1 MRSVPANRAG
11 SPGTDP
17 SPRGGDRRR
26 RARIA
31 ARLPYPRAIG
41 VQVLDRAV
49 AQQVDSASIAGSGQ
63 RRRHEWF
70 RSLPLRPSRRN
81 VQCRPNDV
89 PAPRPAGG
97 RHRRLPATV
106 SLFLAKRLATFVATL
121 VGTTVIT
128 FLALEILPGDPA
140 RVILGV
146 EAPDSAVQALREQ
159 LGLNRPALERYLD
172 WVSSL
177 AVGSFGNS
185 YTYSVPVD
193 ELLAA
198 RLEITVPLA
207 LLAMALSVAMA
218 MALGVFAAARH
229 NQRGDVAVMGV
240 SQLGIS
246 VPNFWLALL
255 LILLFAVHLRWFSA
269 GGFPGWDAGVGPAL
283 KSLLLPAVAL
293 ATVQGAI
300 LTRFTRSAVL
310 ETMRED
316 YVRTARAKGLT
327 RGQTLRRHV
336 LRNAMIPIV
345 TVMGLQFANLLAG
358 TIVVEN
364 VFALPGVGRLILQA
378 ITNRDIV
385 VVRDVVTL
393 LAVMVVLINLAVDL
407 LYAAIDP
414 RLKSSDV

>member
-1 MRSVPANRAG
+1 M
-11 SPGTDP
+11 
-17 SPRGGDRRR
+17 
-26 RARIA
+26 
-31 ARLPYPRAIG
+31 
-41 VQVLDRAV
+41 
-49 AQQVDSASIAGSGQ
+49 
-63 RRRHEWF
+63 
-70 RSLPLRPSRRN
+70 
-81 VQCRPNDV
+81 
-89 PAPRPAGG
+89 
-97 RHRRLPATV
+97 
-106 SLFLAKRLATFVATL
+106 SLFLAKRFATFVATL
-121 VGTTVIT
+121 AGTTIIT

-159 LGLNRPALERYLD
+159 LGLDRPALDRYLD
-172 WVSSL
+172 WVGAL
-177 AVGSFGNS
+177 AVGRFADS

-218 MALGVFAAARH
+218 MTLGIFAAARH

-269 GGFPGWDAGVGPAL
+269 GGFPGWDAGAWPAL
-283 KSLLLPAVAL
+283 KSLLLPALAL

-327 RGQTLRRHV
+327 RGRTLRRHV

-393 LAVMVVLINLAVDL
+393 LAAMVVLINLAVDL

>member
-1 MRSVPANRAG
+1 M
-11 SPGTDP
+11 
-17 SPRGGDRRR
+17 
-26 RARIA
+26 
-31 ARLPYPRAIG
+31 
-41 VQVLDRAV
+41 
-49 AQQVDSASIAGSGQ
+49 
-63 RRRHEWF
+63 
-70 RSLPLRPSRRN
+70 
-81 VQCRPNDV
+81 
-89 PAPRPAGG
+89 
-97 RHRRLPATV
+97 
-106 SLFLAKRLATFVATL
+106 SLFLAKRFATFVATL
-121 VGTTVIT
+121 AGTTIIT

-159 LGLNRPALERYLD
+159 LGLDRPALERYID
-172 WVSSL
+172 WVSAL
-177 AVGSFGNS
+177 ATGNFSNS

-218 MALGVFAAARH
+218 MTLGIFAAARH
-229 NQRGDVAVMGV
+229 NQRGDIAVMGV

-283 KSLLLPAVAL
+283 KSLLLPALAL

-310 ETMRED
+310 ETMSED

-336 LRNAMIPIV
+336 LRNAMIPLV

-378 ITNRDIV
+378 ITNRDLV

-393 LAVMVVLINLAVDL
+393 LAAMVVLINLAVDL

>member
-1 MRSVPANRAG
+1 M
-11 SPGTDP
+11 
-17 SPRGGDRRR
+17 
-26 RARIA
+26 
-31 ARLPYPRAIG
+31 
-41 VQVLDRAV
+41 
-49 AQQVDSASIAGSGQ
+49 
-63 RRRHEWF
+63 
-70 RSLPLRPSRRN
+70 
-81 VQCRPNDV
+81 
-89 PAPRPAGG
+89 
-97 RHRRLPATV
+97 
-106 SLFLAKRLATFVATL
+106 SLFLAKRFATFVATL
-121 VGTTVIT
+121 AGTTIIT

-159 LGLNRPALERYLD
+159 LGLDRPALERYID
-172 WVSSL
+172 WVSAL
-177 AVGSFGNS
+177 ATGNFSNS

-218 MALGVFAAARH
+218 MTLGIFAAARH
-229 NQRGDVAVMGV
+229 NQRGDIAVMGV

-283 KSLLLPAVAL
+283 KSLLLPALAL

-310 ETMRED
+310 DTMRED

-336 LRNAMIPIV
+336 LRNAMIPLV

-378 ITNRDIV
+378 ITNRDLV

-393 LAVMVVLINLAVDL
+393 LAAMVVLINLAVDL

>member
-1 MRSVPANRAG
+1 M
-11 SPGTDP
+11 
-17 SPRGGDRRR
+17 
-26 RARIA
+26 
-31 ARLPYPRAIG
+31 
-41 VQVLDRAV
+41 
-49 AQQVDSASIAGSGQ
+49 
-63 RRRHEWF
+63 
-70 RSLPLRPSRRN
+70 
-81 VQCRPNDV
+81 
-89 PAPRPAGG
+89 
-97 RHRRLPATV
+97 
-106 SLFLAKRLATFVATL
+106 SLFLAKRLATFLATL
-121 VGTTVIT
+121 AGTTVIT

-159 LGLNRPALERYLD
+159 LGLDRPALDRYLD
-172 WVSSL
+172 WVGSL
-177 AVGSFGNS
+177 CTGRFADS

-218 MALGVFAAARH
+218 MTLGIFAAAHH
-229 NQRGDVAVMGV
+229 NRRGDVAVMGV

-255 LILLFAVHLRWFSA
+255 LIVLFAVHLRWFSA
-269 GGFPGWDAGVGPAL
+269 GGFPGWDAGVGPAV
-283 KSLLLPAVAL
+283 KSLLLPAIAL

-336 LRNAMIPIV
+336 LRNAMIPLV

-393 LAVMVVLINLAVDL
+393 LAAMVVLINLAVDL

>member
-1 MRSVPANRAG
+1 M
-11 SPGTDP
+11 
-17 SPRGGDRRR
+17 
-26 RARIA
+26 
-31 ARLPYPRAIG
+31 
-41 VQVLDRAV
+41 
-49 AQQVDSASIAGSGQ
+49 
-63 RRRHEWF
+63 
-70 RSLPLRPSRRN
+70 
-81 VQCRPNDV
+81 
-89 PAPRPAGG
+89 
-97 RHRRLPATV
+97 
-106 SLFLAKRLATFVATL
+106 SLFLAKRLVTFIATL
-121 VGTTVIT
+121 AGTTIIT

-146 EAPDSAVQALREQ
+146 EAPDSAVQALRDQ
-159 LGLNRPALERYLD
+159 LGLDRPALERYLE

-177 AVGSFGNS
+177 ATGSFANS

-218 MALGVFAAARH
+218 MTLGIFAAARH
-229 NQRGDVAVMGV
+229 NQRGDVAVMAV

-255 LILLFAVHLRWFSA
+255 LILLFAIHLRWFSA

-283 KSLLLPAVAL
+283 KSLLLPALAL

-336 LRNAMIPIV
+336 LRNAMIPLV

-378 ITNRDIV
+378 ITNRDLV
-385 VVRDVVTL
+385 VVRDVVAL
-393 LAVMVVLINLAVDL
+393 LAAMVVLINLGVDL
-407 LYAAIDP
+407 LYAVIDP

>member
-1 MRSVPANRAG
+1 M
-11 SPGTDP
+11 
-17 SPRGGDRRR
+17 
-26 RARIA
+26 
-31 ARLPYPRAIG
+31 
-41 VQVLDRAV
+41 
-49 AQQVDSASIAGSGQ
+49 
-63 RRRHEWF
+63 
-70 RSLPLRPSRRN
+70 
-81 VQCRPNDV
+81 
-89 PAPRPAGG
+89 
-97 RHRRLPATV
+97 
-106 SLFLAKRLATFVATL
+106 SLFLAKRFATFIATL
-121 VGTTVIT
+121 AGTTIIT

-146 EAPDSAVQALREQ
+146 EAPDSAVEALREQ
-159 LGLNRPALERYLD
+159 LGLNRPALERYVD
-172 WVSSL
+172 WVGSL
-177 AVGSFGNS
+177 ATGSFGNS

-218 MALGVFAAARH
+218 MALGVYAAARH
-229 NQRGDVAVMGV
+229 NQHGDVAVMGV

-283 KSLLLPAVAL
+283 KSLVLPALAL

-393 LAVMVVLINLAVDL
+393 LAAMVVLINLGVDL

>member
-1 MRSVPANRAG
+1 M
-11 SPGTDP
+11 
-17 SPRGGDRRR
+17 
-26 RARIA
+26 
-31 ARLPYPRAIG
+31 
-41 VQVLDRAV
+41 
-49 AQQVDSASIAGSGQ
+49 
-63 RRRHEWF
+63 
-70 RSLPLRPSRRN
+70 
-81 VQCRPNDV
+81 
-89 PAPRPAGG
+89 
-97 RHRRLPATV
+97 
-106 SLFLAKRLATFVATL
+106 SLFLAKRFATFVATL
-121 VGTTVIT
+121 AGTTIIT

-159 LGLNRPALERYLD
+159 LGLDRPALERYLE

-177 AVGSFGNS
+177 ATGSFANS

-218 MALGVFAAARH
+218 MTLGIFAAARH

-255 LILLFAVHLRWFSA
+255 LILLFAIHLRWFSA

-283 KSLLLPAVAL
+283 KSLLLPALAL

-336 LRNAMIPIV
+336 LRNAMIPLV

-378 ITNRDIV
+378 ITNRDLV

-393 LAVMVVLINLAVDL
+393 LAAMVVFINLGVDL

>member
-1 MRSVPANRAG
+1 M
-11 SPGTDP
+11 
-17 SPRGGDRRR
+17 
-26 RARIA
+26 
-31 ARLPYPRAIG
+31 
-41 VQVLDRAV
+41 
-49 AQQVDSASIAGSGQ
+49 
-63 RRRHEWF
+63 
-70 RSLPLRPSRRN
+70 
-81 VQCRPNDV
+81 
-89 PAPRPAGG
+89 
-97 RHRRLPATV
+97 
-106 SLFLAKRLATFVATL
+106 SLFLAKRFATFVATL
-121 VGTTVIT
+121 AGTTIIT
-128 FLALEILPGDPA
+128 FLALEVLPGDPA

-146 EAPDSAVQALREQ
+146 EAPDSAVQALRDQ
-159 LGLNRPALERYLD
+159 LGLDRPALERYLD

-177 AVGSFGNS
+177 ATGSFANS

-218 MALGVFAAARH
+218 MTLGIFAAARH
-229 NQRGDVAVMGV
+229 NQRGDVAVMAV

-255 LILLFAVHLRWFSA
+255 LILLFAIHLRWFSA

-283 KSLLLPAVAL
+283 KSLLLPALAL

-336 LRNAMIPIV
+336 LRNAMIPLV

-378 ITNRDIV
+378 ITNRDLV
-385 VVRDVVTL
+385 VVRDVVAL
-393 LAVMVVLINLAVDL
+393 LAAMVVLINLGVDL
-407 LYAAIDP
+407 LYAVIDP